1 MGTVQEPSRAFSSC
15 HGVSSS
21 AFAETTISLSENTK
35 PVLQIVNQREL
46 GVAVQDNQPGTVPN
60 GIGKQVM
67 AAKNLYDQYITRNG
81 FTPIIPDDLHK
92 RACAG
97 VDSGIEKPLFES
109 LLTEP
114 LCAFY

>member
-35 PVLQIVNQREL
+35 PVPQIVNQREL
-46 GVAVQDNQPGTVPN
+46 GVAVQVNQAGTVPN

-67 AAKNLYDQYITRNG
+67 AAKNLYDQDITRNG
-81 FTPIIPDDLHK
+81 FTPSFQMTCTK
-92 RACAG
+92 
-97 VDSGIEKPLFES
+97 
-109 LLTEP
+109 EP
-114 LCAFY
+114 AQEWIQALKSHFLSRY